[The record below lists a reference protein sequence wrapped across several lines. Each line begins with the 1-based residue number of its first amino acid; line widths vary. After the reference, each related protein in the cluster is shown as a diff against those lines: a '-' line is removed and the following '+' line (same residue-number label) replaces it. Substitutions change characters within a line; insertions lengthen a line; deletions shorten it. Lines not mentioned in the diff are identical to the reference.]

1 MDIKR
6 EKEWIEKSKTKK
18 NKEVKNIYG
27 VQDPNSDPR
36 VSELTWRHCIELPDG
51 QVTKGTKDTARDLSE
66 FAFRENLFKDKTVAD
81 VGACDGFFSFHA
93 EKCGAKE
100 VLAIDPYRWTLDDR
114 WSGMSGFNLARELL
128 ESKVKDSTQ
137 LLETLSPETTGTW
150 DVTLFLGVFY
160 HLINPIH
167 ILKNVASI
175 TKETIVV
182 ETINAELLSTASG
195 SPHQKKDNQIALHPW
210 LTKQPMLL
218 YYPNGEINNDY
229 TTWYAS
235 NPEYVKQFLKVEG
248 FNKFD
253 IKRIYG
259 GARFILTANR

>member
-1 MDIKR
+1 MDIVR
-6 EKEWIEKSKTKK
+6 EKEWIEKSQTKK

-36 VSELTWRHCIELPDG
+36 VDEITWRHCIKLPSG
-51 QVTKGTKDTARDLSE
+51 QVTKGTKDTARDLVEFSFSE
-66 FAFRENLFKDKTVAD
+66 DFFRDKTVAD

-93 EKCGAKE
+93 EEQGAKE
-100 VLAIDPYRWTLDDR
+100 VLSIDPYRWTLDDR
-114 WSGMSGFNLARELL
+114 WSGMKGFNLARELL
-128 ESKVKDSTQ
+128 ESNVKDSTEH
-137 LLETLSPETTGTW
+137 LEVLSPETTGSW

-160 HLINPIH
+160 HLINPIQ
-167 ILKNVASI
+167 ILQNVASI

-182 ETINAELLSTASG
+182 ETINAELLGVTSG
-195 SPHQKKDNQIALHPW
+195 APHQKEGSGIAIHPW
-210 LTKQPMLL
+210 LTQQPMLL
-218 YYPNGEINNDY
+218 YYPTNEINGDY

-235 NPEYVKQFLKVEG
+235 NPEYIKQFLKVEG

-259 GARFILTANR
+259 GARFILTATR